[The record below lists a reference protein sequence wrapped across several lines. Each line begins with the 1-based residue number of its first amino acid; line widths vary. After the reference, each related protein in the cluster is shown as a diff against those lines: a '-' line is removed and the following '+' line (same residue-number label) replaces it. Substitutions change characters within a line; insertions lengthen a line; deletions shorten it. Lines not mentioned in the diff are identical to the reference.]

1 MYPLNP
7 YRVSKE
13 NLKRNTYN
21 LPRPPILSIPPPKP
35 IPNITMQIREEPKP
49 IPTPPIIPIQ
59 PIEKP
64 ISSNETSIQPIE
76 KPIPSNLLSSDILN
90 EESARIQP
98 VQNIR
103 IQLKDHQRALV
114 RRCLNIEKLYI
125 DKQNE
130 NYGIMSDIPGAG
142 KTYVVLSLIWF
153 IKQYYEKFNIP
164 KKERHACL
172 IVVPQNIISQW
183 CDAIETFS
191 LDFKYKIFTD
201 FNDISQ
207 LQYSSDLLYEFDIL
221 ITIPLYYHQIASSFQ
236 QQKYRINR
244 LFFDEID
251 SISHLLKMTIPCD
264 FVWFVSASFDPSY
277 TGDYKIVKTDVPFH
291 TAQCEVEFIHKNFIL
306 PNPKTT
312 IYRIYNFIIDTLLP
326 EFFQIPNPILQN
338 IYQLN
343 YQNAYVVSNGVS
355 KQMMINYQYLNKKGN
370 DEMEF
375 VRFILQDD
383 SQVLKQHPSMIQQI
397 QERIGELKMKVPLE
411 KNDAEYLQ
419 ELERDYQQKRGQLI
433 QSAKRIQ
440 QIHQLRQNYSL
451 CTLCYKSYSNIH
463 YKTPCCQEKI
473 CQSCYQQ
480 WSPRNRECMICLVP
494 QMLKEYITEE
504 REEVMNNFQQYMMEK
519 IQNRARSFYSQI
531 QDSKEELQ
539 MVTTNVSKIQQLEMW
554 IRNEMKMDKKIL
566 FFCNQVQAFPV
577 IKNLFQKYQYG
588 VVELDGGNVMDIDAV
603 ISKYKKGDANVLLL
617 SGDYATFGMNLEF
630 TTDIVF
636 MNKMDSE
643 KEKQIIGRAQ
653 RPGRNDELRIFYL
666 FYFFE

>member
-13 NLKRNTYN
+13 NPKKNTYN

-35 IPNITMQIREEPKP
+35 IPNITMHIQHEPKTIPSP
-49 IPTPPIIPIQ
+49 IPIPPI
-59 PIEKP
+59 ENS
-64 ISSNETSIQPIE
+64 ISLNETSIQSIE
-76 KPIPSNLLSSDILN
+76 KPIQSNLLSSDILN
-90 EESARIQP
+90 EESGRIQP
-98 VQNIR
+98 VSNIR
-103 IQLKDHQRALV
+103 IQLKDHQRALA

-164 KKERHACL
+164 AKERHACL
-172 IVVPQNIISQW
+172 VVVPQNIISQW
-183 CDAIETFS
+183 CDAIETYS
-191 LDFKYKIFTD
+191 ADFKYKIFTD

-221 ITIPLYYHQIASSFQ
+221 ITIPLYYHQIASTFQ

-264 FVWFVSASFDPSY
+264 FVWFVSASFDPSF

-306 PNPKTT
+306 PNPKTI
-312 IYRIYNFIIDTLLP
+312 IYRIYHHIIDTILP
-326 EFFQIPNPILQN
+326 DIVQIPNPILQN

-343 YQNAYVVSNGVS
+343 YQNAYVISNGMS
-355 KQMMINYQYLNKKGN
+355 KQMIINYQYLNKKGN
-370 DEMEF
+370 DENEF

-383 SQVLKQHPSMIQQI
+383 GQVLKQHPSAIQQL
-397 QERIGELKMKVPLE
+397 QERIEDIKLKVPLGE
-411 KNDAEYLQ
+411 NDAKFLQ
-419 ELERDYQQKRGQLI
+419 ELQKEYQQKRQQLI

-440 QIHQLRQNYSL
+440 QMYQLRATYHL
-451 CTLCYKSYSNIH
+451 CSLCYKPYSKTF
-463 YKTPCCQEKI
+463 YKTPCCQDKI

-480 WSPRNRECMICLVP
+480 WTPRSNSCFICLAP
-494 QMLKEYITEE
+494 HMLKEYITEE
-504 REEVMNNFQQYMMEK
+504 KEEFVDNFQQYYMENV
-519 IQNRARSFYSQI
+519 QNKARSFYTEM
-531 QDSKEELQ
+531 QDPKKELQ
-539 MVTTNVSKIQQLEMW
+539 MISTNMTKIQQLEIW
-554 IRNEMKMDKKIL
+554 IKNEMKMDKKIL
-566 FFCNQVQAFPV
+566 LFCNQIQSFPI

-588 VVELDGGNVMDIDAV
+588 VVELDGGNVMDIDGV
-603 ISKYKKGDANVLLL
+603 ISKYKKGDANVMLL

-630 TTDIVF
+630 TTDIIF
-636 MNKMDSE
+636 MNKMESE
-643 KEKQIIGRAQ
+643 KEKQVIGRAQ
-653 RPGRNDELRIFYL
+653 RPGRNDELRIFHF
-666 FYFFE
+666 FYFNE